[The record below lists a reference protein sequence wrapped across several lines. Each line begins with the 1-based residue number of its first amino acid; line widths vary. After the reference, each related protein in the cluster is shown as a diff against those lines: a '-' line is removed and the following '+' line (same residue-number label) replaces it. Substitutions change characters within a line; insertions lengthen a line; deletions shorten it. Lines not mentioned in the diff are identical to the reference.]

1 MIALQKPFQ
10 IVHTLLFQH
19 YSKLHTLLLIFH
31 IFLFYELTESIT
43 LCLPLCV
50 VSKLNFT
57 RSIEKLLIENT
68 LGNGGSSV
76 HGSSRRQLCGKNQS
90 SMTSLPARK
99 VALMVNIKMVRIVPD
114 ICLISCSTRGLRN
127 N

>member
-1 MIALQKPFQ
+1 MTGFGKRDLIAQKL
-10 IVHTLLFQH
+10 ILR
-19 YSKLHTLLLIFH
+19 YSQKMMGGLIFH
-31 IFLFYELTESIT
+31 IFLFCELTESIT
-43 LCLPLCV
+43 LCLHLCE

-114 ICLISCSTRGLRN
+114 IRLISCSTRGLRN